1 MKPTKTKAE
10 VRRELESQMD
20 AYLREGGK
28 VSSLAPGVS
37 GRELGQALPPVS
49 FDKKP
54 ETSRTPV
61 PDVVQAIEERKHP
74 PKPATRSVIRR
85 RQRKILLCDDFG
97 EPIRWVWS
105 ED

>member
-10 VRRELESQMD
+10 IRRELESQVD
-20 AYLREGGK
+20 AFLREGGN
-28 VSSLAPGVS
+28 VSTLAQGVS
-37 GRELGQALPPVS
+37 GREIGQALPPVS

-54 ETSRTPV
+54 EVSRTPV
-61 PDVVQAIEERKHP
+61 NDVVQAIEERKHP
-74 PKPATRSVIRR
+74 PRSAKPITRR
-85 RQRKILLCDDFG
+85 RQKKVLLCDDFG